1 MFWEEA
7 QKPPPPPPP
16 PPADTVTSSFIP
28 VKPYEEGCE
37 RVSLEMDEFLP
48 DEARYNY
55 PFSTYKNHLYVYPLQ
70 LKYDNQKTF
79 AKVRPPPSVCCFV
92 VYVVLNVT

>member
-79 AKVRPPPSVCCFV
+79 AKVRPPPSVC
-92 VYVVLNVT
+92 